1 MAISERATSSGN
13 KHRRIGGAPSP
24 VLQHMM
30 DMHVL
35 GSLEALAARRH
46 IRHGSL
52 LAMCGMI

>member
-1 MAISERATSSGN
+1 
-13 KHRRIGGAPSP
+13 
-24 VLQHMM
+24 MM

-35 GSLEALAARRH
+35 GSLEALAAGRH